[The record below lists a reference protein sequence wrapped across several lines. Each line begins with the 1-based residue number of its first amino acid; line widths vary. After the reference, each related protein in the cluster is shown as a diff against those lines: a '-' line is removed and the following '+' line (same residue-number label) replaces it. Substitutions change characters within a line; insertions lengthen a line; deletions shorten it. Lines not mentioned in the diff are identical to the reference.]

1 MVLDSAKQL
10 YSQRLIQKIPGLVRK
25 MQGLEQTI
33 ESQKLAMTLST
44 AYMAAT
50 SAQDVYGDYIEAGV
64 NDRFAGIGAL
74 ATMGAFWGFMQN
86 EYFKDMLFRD
96 SAIELPELKILL
108 GKEVKTTTKAL
119 AERQA
124 TNAGLNA
131 AKAAVETAKV
141 ATNDAEKK

>member
-1 MVLDSAKQL
+1 
-10 YSQRLIQKIPGLVRK
+10 
-25 MQGLEQTI
+25 
-33 ESQKLAMTLST
+33 MTLST